1 MSNWKQDW
9 WKLSLIGLGTGAVG
23 GLVGGGADAL
33 VVPLLTL
40 TKIFS
45 DYKLSIGTSLAMLL
59 PPIGIFAVWEFW
71 KAKCGKTSCI
81 NWGYA
86 MFLAL
91 TFTIGSWVV
100 AHFSVKLETQMLRM
114 FYGIF
119 LVILGFII
127 LFDELLKKKK
137 I

>member
-1 MSNWKQDW
+1 
-9 WKLSLIGLGTGAVG
+9 
-23 GLVGGGADAL
+23 
-33 VVPLLTL
+33 
-40 TKIFS
+40 
-45 DYKLSIGTSLAMLL
+45 
-59 PPIGIFAVWEFW
+59 
-71 KAKCGKTSCI
+71 
-81 NWGYA
+81 

-91 TFTIGSWVV
+91 TFTIGSWAV